1 MQAIDNPSNS
11 KGWML
16 FVKLSFV
23 LSLVAMA
30 AVIVLM
36 DAELMLKGYL
46 ALNAVFIV
54 SSTIMMSKTLRDD
67 FESQKILNKI
77 SEAKT
82 NKIIQEYAE

>member
-1 MQAIDNPSNS
+1 MQTINTQASS
-11 KGWML
+11 KGWTL

-30 AVIVLM
+30 AVILFM
-36 DAELMLKGYL
+36 EGDLMLKGYL
-46 ALNAVFIV
+46 ALNAIFIV
-54 SSTIMMSKTLRDD
+54 SSTIMMSKTVRDD
-67 FESQKILNKI
+67 FESQKIMNQI

>member
-1 MQAIDNPSNS
+1 MQTIDTQASS

-30 AVIVLM
+30 AVIIML
-36 DAELMLKGYL
+36 DGDLMLKGYL

-54 SSTIMMSKTLRDD
+54 SSTIMMSKTVRDE
-67 FESQKILNKI
+67 FERDKIINKI

-82 NKIIQEYAE
+82 NKIIQEYTD